1 MKKIVVLTGAGMSAE
16 SGISTFRGG
25 NGLWDEYPVEQVAT
39 PEGYSANPAL
49 VLEFYNKRRRQLFDV
64 VPNRGHELVAELE
77 KHYNVTVIT
86 QNVDNLHERAGSSN
100 IIHLHGEL
108 MKVCSSREPYNEDY
122 IKVLDKDN
130 LDIKIGD
137 KAADGSQLRP
147 FIVWFG
153 EAVPKIEDA
162 IKAIEGVDAF
172 IVIGT
177 SLNVYP
183 AAGLLNYV
191 PHGVPV
197 YLIDPNDVPVSS
209 AIDVT
214 HIRKGASEGMQLLL
228 ELLLSKLK

>member
-1 MKKIVVLTGAGMSAE
+1 
-16 SGISTFRGG
+16 
-25 NGLWDEYPVEQVAT
+25 
-39 PEGYSANPAL
+39 
-49 VLEFYNKRRRQLFDV
+49 
-64 VPNRGHELVAELE
+64 
-77 KHYNVTVIT
+77 
-86 QNVDNLHERAGSSN
+86 
-100 IIHLHGEL
+100 

-209 AIDVT
+209 VIDVT

-228 ELLLSKLK
+228 ELLLPKLK